1 MAGGTAP
8 GPLSCLGSWRRLL
21 RPRELLNSFEELLRR
36 LEELLHSPEQN
47 VMTSRASVNGFGRL
61 DRLESLVCSEFSK
74 KSLDFTVSEELS
86 DLLATLNNF
95 YANFMKPFGRVYQVN
110 HFEQADSRNR
120 H

>member
-1 MAGGTAP
+1 VAGGTAP

-86 DLLATLNNF
+86 DL
-95 YANFMKPFGRVYQVN
+95 FG
-110 HFEQADSRNR
+110 HFEQLLCKFHEAIWQSLSSKSF
-120 H
+120 